1 MLFLTFYYQIIIPSF
16 WTFSFLSKIPGV
28 INMALDK
35 KFRKFDSKFCTKTPL
50 SYKTWIR
57 DGSMFSWFAMVV
69 ISIAVMTGLYSRAMY
84 TLWAKGNNVE
94 RTHRQMVFSLSH
106 QNVKT

>member
-1 MLFLTFYYQIIIPSF
+1 
-16 WTFSFLSKIPGV
+16 
-28 INMALDK
+28 MALDK

-50 SYKTWIR
+50 SYNTWIR

-69 ISIAVMTGLYSRAMY
+69 ISIAVMIGLYSRAMY

>member
-1 MLFLTFYYQIIIPSF
+1 
-16 WTFSFLSKIPGV
+16 
-28 INMALDK
+28 MALDK

-94 RTHRQMVFSLSH
+94 RRHRQMVFSLSH

>member
-1 MLFLTFYYQIIIPSF
+1 
-16 WTFSFLSKIPGV
+16 
-28 INMALDK
+28 MALDK

-57 DGSMFSWFAMVV
+57 DGLCSHGLRWLLSPF
-69 ISIAVMTGLYSRAMY
+69 AVMIGLYSRAMY

>member
-1 MLFLTFYYQIIIPSF
+1 
-16 WTFSFLSKIPGV
+16 
-28 INMALDK
+28 MALDK
-35 KFRKFDSKFCTKTPL
+35 KFRKFDSKFCTMTPL
-50 SYKTWIR
+50 SYKAWIR

-69 ISIAVMTGLYSRAMY
+69 ISIALMIWLYSRAMY
-84 TLWAKGNNVE
+84 TLWANGNNVE

>member
-1 MLFLTFYYQIIIPSF
+1 
-16 WTFSFLSKIPGV
+16 
-28 INMALDK
+28 MALDK

-69 ISIAVMTGLYSRAMY
+69 IFIVVMIGLYSRAMY
-84 TLWAKGNNVE
+84 TLWAKSNNVE
-94 RTHRQMVFSLSH
+94 RTDHTHQQMVFSLSH
-106 QNVKT
+106 QNVKP